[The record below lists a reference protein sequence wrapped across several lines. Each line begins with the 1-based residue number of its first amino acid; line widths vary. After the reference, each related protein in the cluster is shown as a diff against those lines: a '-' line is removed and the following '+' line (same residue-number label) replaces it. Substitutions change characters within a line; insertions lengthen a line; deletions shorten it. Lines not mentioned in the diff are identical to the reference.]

1 MTLIAALLTLPFLAF
16 IHTAPLPS
24 FYNEWIAAVCGF
36 GVLFMIFK
44 KQETGRVN
52 IQIISL
58 IFPALAVLV
67 ALQIMFGKVLYPSQG
82 RLAILYLLGVQGLI
96 IATGVVVNKWG
107 HANLVRVLAW
117 SILLLG
123 VLNSLLAILQ
133 YWEIHTW
140 LDGVIASA
148 SSGRAYANLAQP
160 NHYASVQSLALVSLL
175 YLYTAKRFPVHIYGG
190 LAVLIVLGLV
200 LAFSRTTWLYL
211 LGLILTAGLL
221 FFRERTE
228 LSRKLLLRSIFLM
241 PLFVCVLTVLGW
253 DAESSPELAASA
265 DRMTKLVGSS
275 IDIRIAFI
283 REALSIFLESPL
295 WGVGYQQFSW
305 HHFLHQSVLPDS
317 VFHSYEHVF
326 AANVHNL
333 LLQFLAEFGLL
344 GGGILLVAVTW
355 IVRTGARNLSS
366 ENWPVY
372 AMLMILAIHSQFEYP
387 LYYMYFLA
395 LLAVLLALVDDKFVW
410 SVPRRLVVLP
420 AALAI
425 VLGGVILATM
435 LRSYSYLEEAYG
447 GNSGQIVFKNSTEN
461 ALVQASVGGFF
472 EPEIDQLINIM
483 PINPERE
490 GASRILLETSQRAV
504 RHRTSAPRV
513 YRHVLLLAM
522 EGQKEEAAKFLSMAA
537 KAYPHSLI
545 EFALDVGRLRKEYPG
560 IPAFNEL
567 EEMLNAYPTEQ
578 QGAT

>member
-1 MTLIAALLTLPFLAF
+1 MILIVALLTLPFLAY

-24 FYNEWIAAVCGF
+24 FYNEWVAAVCGL
-36 GVLFMIFK
+36 GVLLMILK
-44 KQETGRVN
+44 KQETGRIN
-52 IQIISL
+52 IQVIGL
-58 IFPALAVLV
+58 LFTALAVLV
-67 ALQIMFGKVLYPSQG
+67 SLQMMFGKVLYPSQG

-107 HANLVRVLAW
+107 QAKVVRTLAW
-117 SILLLG
+117 SILLIG
-123 VLNSLLAILQ
+123 ALNSLLAILQ
-133 YWEIHTW
+133 HWEIHTW

-160 NHYASVQSLALVSLL
+160 NHYASIQILALVSLL
-175 YLYTAKRFPVHIYGG
+175 YLYSTRRFSVPIYGG
-190 LAVLIVLGLV
+190 LAVLIVLGLA

-211 LGLILTAGLL
+211 LSLTLMTWLL
-221 FFRERTE
+221 FARERTE
-228 LSRKLLLRSIFLM
+228 LSRKLLLRTILLI
-241 PLFVCVLTVLGW
+241 PLFVGVLMALGW
-253 DAESSPELAASA
+253 DTESSPALAASA

-275 IDIRIAFI
+275 IDVRLAFI
-283 REALSIFLESPL
+283 REAWSIFLESPL

-305 HHFLHQSVLPDS
+305 QHFLHQSVLPDS

-326 AANVHNL
+326 AANAHNL
-333 LLQFLAEFGLL
+333 LFQFLAEFGLL
-344 GGGILLVAVTW
+344 GGGILIVAVAW
-355 IVRTGARNLSS
+355 IIRTGARNLSS

-420 AALAI
+420 AVLAI
-425 VLGGVILATM
+425 VSGGVILATM

-447 GNSGQIVFKNSTEN
+447 GTSGQIVFKSSTEN
-461 ALVQASVGGFF
+461 ALVQASIGGFF
-472 EPEIDQLINIM
+472 EPEIDQLINVM
-483 PINPERE
+483 PLNPERE

-504 RHRTSAPRV
+504 RHHTSAPRV
-513 YRHVLLLAM
+513 YRHVLLLTM
-522 EGQKEEAAKFLSMAA
+522 EGQKEEAAKFLGMAA

-545 EFALDVGRLRKEYPG
+545 EFARDVGRLRQEYPG
-560 IPAFNEL
+560 IRAFAEL
-567 EEMLNAYPTEQ
+567 EEMLSAYPTEQ
-578 QGAT
+578 QGAA